1 MRIGN
6 RRSRAWEGN
15 PGCGKTEVPSANF
28 PRFSLES
35 HVLRGLFR
43 KSNIQVQSRHG
54 RHRDTGMPFDPT
66 NPWEP
71 GQIPL
76 AFLHAMFVSF
86 RLDSRA
92 VGALV
97 GFPVRHMKQKIR
109 IIHII
114 NSFEF
119 GGAEAMLCNLLL
131 RTDRDRFEPS
141 VVSLIDDLRV
151 AGPVFEAGIPLV
163 TMGMKP
169 GIPDPRA
176 IARLGRYLR
185 RERPAVVQT
194 WMDHSNL
201 IGGLAARL
209 VPGVR
214 VVWGIHHSNH
224 VPGVAKRSTLWTVSA
239 CAAMSHRLPAK
250 IVCCSEHARLL
261 YAERGF
267 AADRLLV
274 IPNGFDTGVFRP
286 DPEAHLSV
294 RQEIGVEA
302 NTILIGLAARHDPMK
317 DHTTFLRAAGKLAR
331 SRADV
336 HFVLCGMKVNPQN
349 AELVAQIR
357 ALGLHE
363 RCHLLGP
370 RHDIARIY
378 ASLDINTSS
387 SISEAFPLAVGEA
400 MACGVPCAA
409 TDVGDSALIVGQT
422 GRIVPPS
429 DPDRLSGA
437 WAELL
442 AMDPDARAMLG
453 VAARSRVR
461 ELFDLTAVTR
471 RYEAVYRTLAAR
483 PRRAVSRAE
492 QLVGRVA

>member
-1 MRIGN
+1 
-6 RRSRAWEGN
+6 
-15 PGCGKTEVPSANF
+15 
-28 PRFSLES
+28 
-35 HVLRGLFR
+35 
-43 KSNIQVQSRHG
+43 
-54 RHRDTGMPFDPT
+54 
-66 NPWEP
+66 
-71 GQIPL
+71 
-76 AFLHAMFVSF
+76 
-86 RLDSRA
+86 
-92 VGALV
+92 
-97 GFPVRHMKQKIR
+97 MKQKIR

-151 AGPVFEAGIPLV
+151 AGPVLQAGIPLV

-169 GIPDPRA
+169 GIPDPLA
-176 IARLGRYLR
+176 VARLGRYLR
-185 RERPAVVQT
+185 RERPAIVQT

-209 VPGVR
+209 APRVR

-224 VPGVAKRSTLWTVSA
+224 VPGLAKRSTLWTVSA

-250 IVCCSEHARLL
+250 IVFCSEHSRLL

-274 IPNGFDTGVFRP
+274 IPNGFDTGIFRP
-286 DPEAHLSV
+286 DPDARRSV

-302 NTILIGLAARHDPMK
+302 NATLIGLAARYDPMK
-317 DHTTFLRAAGKLAR
+317 DHATFLRAAGKLAQLR
-331 SRADV
+331 TDV
-336 HFVLCGMKVNPQN
+336 HFVLCGMKVNEQN
-349 AELVAQIR
+349 VELMAQIQ
-357 ALGLHE
+357 AMGLRE

-400 MACGVPCAA
+400 MACGVPCVA

-429 DPDRLSGA
+429 DPERLCGA
-437 WAELL
+437 WGDLL
-442 AMDPDARAMLG
+442 AMDPGARAALG
-453 VAARSRVR
+453 AAARVRVR
-461 ELFDLTAVTR
+461 ELFDLSAVTR
-471 RYEAVYRTLAAR
+471 RYEAVYEALAAR
-483 PRRAVSRAE
+483 PRREALIQRN
-492 QLVGRVA
+492 LVA